1 MTQTLF
7 DTSIDI
13 NNIKDELVSIAD
25 VFDRYTKVLIK
36 AKLEEQAAAFE
47 LERTRDQV
55 ELSLREMY
63 SMGKKP
69 AEDQIKLEVRMDPRV
84 LAAAEVY
91 SAAET
96 ALTAAKYNVEI
107 VSKREGITRT
117 LASLIKAELNSLD

>member
-1 MTQTLF
+1 MTQPLF
-7 DTSIDI
+7 ENSIDI

-25 VFDRYTKVLIK
+25 VFDSYTKTYIH
-36 AKLEEQAAAFE
+36 AKLAEQQAAFE

-63 SMGKKP
+63 AMGKKP

-84 LAAAEVY
+84 AAAAEVY
-91 SAAET
+91 NAAES
-96 ALTAAKYNVEI
+96 ALTVAKHNVEI